1 MYLSCIRRNTPLFS
15 RQKAVTWGLGVFW
28 NPAYNIRCVCR
39 VDYICL
45 PLSVGSIKGSH
56 CWADSPIATSVFC
69 TELMQDLLQDI
80 MRLTEA
86 SPNMRS
92 TDIIYCHILS
102 LSILVLKLIKCCK
115 SFQIAHTNLTNSI
128 VHWYWALWNANCY
141 ITTEH
146 HSGVILECCEF
157 NFFIFSTCIVKPV
170 HKWIISTKC
179 KQIKVDIDIFIHH
192 NQNLWFD
199 SLDPFL
205 WGCNFGLQIF

>member
-1 MYLSCIRRNTPLFS
+1 MGSGCILESCIQHQMCLQS
-15 RQKAVTWGLGVFW
+15 RLHLSAFVRGVHQGVTLLSRFT
-28 NPAYNIRCVCR
+28 NS
-39 VDYICL
+39 YICL
-45 PLSVGSIKGSH
+45 LHWVDAGSFAGYNTTH
-56 CWADSPIATSVFC
+56 WLA
-69 TELMQDLLQDI
+69 
-80 MRLTEA
+80 EA

-128 VHWYWALWNANCY
+128 VHWYWALWNANCN

-179 KQIKVDIDIFIHH
+179 KQIKVDIDIFIRH